1 MSRYFAPLVFTLVIA
16 AIPIIVTPK
25 VASQQ
30 TPKEQEQ
37 NEQQPSDLQTNP
49 NPQVDQGSQQ
59 QGQGGSKNKENN
71 QRPKEGLW
79 EWFLNVSASNDKAI
93 VAISTIVIAAFT
105 ALLFIA
111 TILLWSGG
119 ERHSERELRA
129 YLSATPFMVL
139 NWGMEKEFIGVDCH
153 FENHGQ
159 TPAFEVN
166 HVFQIAIAEG
176 FNPELPPA
184 DIPVTQNNVV
194 FPHSFLSTRF
204 FLHRPLTKEEIR
216 DVEEGKRRMHC
227 WGVTTYRD
235 AFRIHRPTRF
245 ARSVGGPDL
254 AGSARA
260 LRQGKSGVPIRWANW
275 TAHNDAT

>member
-1 MSRYFAPLVFTLVIA
+1 MLAILGAVFLAALGTPASLPPEPTQAVPYQTLPAQHNDSTNPSVEKQKSEADQRTGEKENENKSKKNLISRVFQFIREYNA
-16 AIPIIVTPK
+16 EIVTLSTAIMALFT
-25 VASQQ
+25 VA
-30 TPKEQEQ
+30 
-37 NEQQPSDLQTNP
+37 
-49 NPQVDQGSQQ
+49 
-59 QGQGGSKNKENN
+59 
-71 QRPKEGLW
+71 
-79 EWFLNVSASNDKAI
+79 
-93 VAISTIVIAAFT
+93 
-105 ALLFIA
+105 LFIA
-111 TILLWSGG
+111 TFLLWSGG

-159 TPAFEVN
+159 TPAFEIN

-235 AFRIHRPTRF
+235 AFRIRRRTRF

-254 AGSARA
+254 AESARA
-260 LRQGKSGVPIRWANW
+260 LRQGKSGVPIRW
-275 TAHNDAT
+275 